1 MEAEVRQT
9 PIELT
14 VHNNGLI
21 VESRPS
27 LPKRQPHNSTDP
39 LNIRSRF
46 FGAGSFTNPPEII
59 SAKATCPACIVVFL
73 VSRITTLHI
82 PQQPRD
88 LLDSLNSHETLL
100 TSSSLEGGGSA
111 RKLVGVSQFHGQT
124 SVRKDKYYFCHVYVR
139 HDNLCGV
146 LFSDLEYPKR
156 VAQTLLTKA
165 LDDFT
170 AEFPP
175 SLWLGMA
182 AGSGTNRKLGEYL
195 AKYQNPQQADSLC
208 KLQNDVQETTEVLH
222 KTVESLLLRGE
233 KLDDLVSRSNDLS
246 EQSKLFYQTAKKTN
260 RCCTLL

>member
-1 MEAEVRQT
+1 MGIGGKLLKW
-9 PIELT
+9 IENFLVGRSQIVCVEQQQSRRT
-14 VHNNGLI
+14 FIKSGVPQGSVLGPTLFLLFINDCVDGLDCDGAMFADDKKI
-21 VESRPS
+21 W
-27 LPKRQPHNSTDP
+27 KFIQN
-39 LNIRSRF
+39 
-46 FGAGSFTNPPEII
+46 AGSSTNPPEII
-59 SAKATCPACIVVFL
+59 RAKAVCPGYIVVFL
-73 VSRITTLHI
+73 VSLITTVHI
-82 PQQPRD
+82 LQQPRD
-88 LLDSLNSHETLL
+88 FLDSLNRDGPVLASF
-100 TSSSLEGGGSA
+100 SA
-111 RKLVGVSQFHGQT
+111 EACWTAAFIFSVASKLRS
-124 SVRKDKYYFCHVYVR
+124 RDI
-139 HDNLCGV
+139 
-146 LFSDLEYPKR
+146 P
-156 VAQTLLTKA
+156 A

>member
-1 MEAEVRQT
+1 MK
-9 PIELT
+9 LY
-14 VHNNGLI
+14 
-21 VESRPS
+21 S
-27 LPKRQPHNSTDP
+27 LQVLLKETDQVKQLQGVQDLSSFSFFQRGSLLEF
-39 LNIRSRF
+39 LN
-46 FGAGSFTNPPEII
+46 FT
-59 SAKATCPACIVVFL
+59 A
-73 VSRITTLHI
+73 
-82 PQQPRD
+82 
-88 LLDSLNSHETLL
+88 
-100 TSSSLEGGGSA
+100 
-111 RKLVGVSQFHGQT
+111 KLVCERTNVGERTVVQEQ
-124 SVRKDKYYFCHVYVR
+124 DYFCHVYVR